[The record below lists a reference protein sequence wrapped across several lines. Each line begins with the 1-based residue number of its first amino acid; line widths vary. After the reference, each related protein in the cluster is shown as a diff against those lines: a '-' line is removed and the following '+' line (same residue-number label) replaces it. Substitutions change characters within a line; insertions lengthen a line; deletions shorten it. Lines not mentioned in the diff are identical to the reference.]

1 MTMEYTHTLNSV
13 ATLANGASPLGDW
26 DDVSA
31 VWVAVRPYLRTRAN
45 DIHLPLS
52 FGFAELLLDHHPEA
66 DSLVTRLAILL
77 HDTGWARVD
86 KDLILSEGFRS
97 DNFMT
102 SDVRVLHEIEG
113 CNIAREVLPPLGYS
127 ETVVEAVC
135 AIIDGHDTNPE
146 HDGIED
152 AIMRDADRLWRFQP
166 TGMAFSALWFDKTP
180 QEIRLRLEDTI
191 YPQLITDEAR
201 AIAEV
206 ELARTIELLKLD
218 VIQ

>member
-1 MTMEYTHTLNSV
+1 MTMEYTHVLGDIP
-13 ATLANGASPLGDW
+13 TLANGESPRGQWESVD
-26 DDVSA
+26 A

-52 FGFAELLLDHHPEA
+52 FNFAELLLDHHPEA

-86 KDLILSEGFRS
+86 EDRIISEGFRS
-97 DNFMT
+97 ENAMQ
-102 SDVRVLHEIEG
+102 SDIRVLHEIEG

-127 ETVVEAVC
+127 EAVVEAVC
-135 AIIDGHDTNPE
+135 SIIDGHDTDPN
-146 HDGIED
+146 HNGIED

-166 TGMAFSALWFDKTP
+166 TGMAFSALWFGKTP

-191 YPQLITDEAR
+191 YDQLITPEAR
-201 AIAEV
+201 AIAEM
-206 ELARTIELLKLD
+206 ELARSVELLKLD
-218 VIQ
+218 IIQ